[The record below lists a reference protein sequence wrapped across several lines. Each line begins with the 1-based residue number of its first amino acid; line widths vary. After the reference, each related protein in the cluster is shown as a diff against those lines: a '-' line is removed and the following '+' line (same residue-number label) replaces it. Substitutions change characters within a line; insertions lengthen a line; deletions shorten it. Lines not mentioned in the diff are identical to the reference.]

1 MLNGF
6 VPWPRKN
13 VETYIEKGYWQNLT
27 INEALETWVT
37 KFAERPA
44 LAYEGKEITFHQMD
58 EYATRIAYQMA
69 SLGMKTYDRIVMQLF
84 NIPELVY
91 LFYACMKIGAIP
103 ICSLPTHRW
112 AEISY
117 LANQSGACAHAIP
130 AGTVKDF
137 DFEEFADKIRRE
149 IPSMK
154 IALTAG
160 KSVRPDMYSINELM
174 EMDVDL
180 VTARA
185 KLKNY
190 RPDPMAPA
198 LFQLSGGTTG
208 VPKIIPRTHNDYYYN
223 SKCVANALDYDIN
236 TRTLIAIPLMHNAP
250 LVNGLLPV
258 HSCGGTIVLTASYAP
273 EAILQAIA
281 ENKANLLTLVP
292 VLIHRLMDLPAEVL
306 DRYDISSLNHFMGS
320 WNPDDQVIPE
330 FIDRFHCDGV
340 QTYGM
345 AEGLI
350 CWSRWSDPPDIR
362 HGTDGRPVS
371 EADEVKVVDPE
382 THEAVAPGQIGECWC
397 RGPYTIRGYYKA
409 PERNK
414 EAFISDGYYRTGDLV
429 ILDSNGNITW
439 RGRIK
444 DCIDRG
450 GEKINAEEV
459 ENCILKFSK
468 VDSVAVV
475 GMPDKEYGER
485 ICAFIVSKPDVNFTL
500 EELQD
505 FLIEEMHIA
514 RFKVPERLEFI
525 DELPITKIGKYEKK
539 SLREM
544 VTNKLKSEG
553 KIT

>member
-1 MLNGF
+1 
-6 VPWPRKN
+6 
-13 VETYIEKGYWQNLT
+13 
-27 INEALETWVT
+27 
-37 KFAERPA
+37 
-44 LAYEGKEITFHQMD
+44 
-58 EYATRIAYQMA
+58 
-69 SLGMKTYDRIVMQLF
+69 
-84 NIPELVY
+84 
-91 LFYACMKIGAIP
+91 
-103 ICSLPTHRW
+103 
-112 AEISY
+112 
-117 LANQSGACAHAIP
+117 
-130 AGTVKDF
+130 
-137 DFEEFADKIRRE
+137 
-149 IPSMK
+149 
-154 IALTAG
+154 
-160 KSVRPDMYSINELM
+160 
-174 EMDVDL
+174 
-180 VTARA
+180 
-185 KLKNY
+185 
-190 RPDPMAPA
+190 
-198 LFQLSGGTTG
+198 
-208 VPKIIPRTHNDYYYN
+208 
-223 SKCVANALDYDIN
+223 
-236 TRTLIAIPLMHNAP
+236 
-250 LVNGLLPV
+250 
-258 HSCGGTIVLTASYAP
+258 
-273 EAILQAIA
+273 
-281 ENKANLLTLVP
+281 
-292 VLIHRLMDLPAEVL
+292 
-306 DRYDISSLNHFMGS
+306 
-320 WNPDDQVIPE
+320 
-330 FIDRFHCDGV
+330 
-340 QTYGM
+340 M